1 MQNAQKGLRMTDK
14 LDLAYMPA
22 TTQLR
27 LYRSKQLSPVEVLEA
42 QLARAETVEPKINA
56 FAWKFYDE
64 ARVAAKK
71 AERRYAS
78 GEARPLEGVTLAV
91 KDDTDVAGKVTASG
105 SKLFLDY
112 VAPSSHPMVQRY
124 LDAGAIVH
132 AKTTVPEFCIS
143 TVTTSPHW
151 GITRNPWNLAYTPS
165 GSSGGSGAALAAGTT
180 TLATGSDSGGSI
192 RLPASVNGVYGFKA
206 PFGRFPSI
214 APWTLVPNSVYGPMA
229 RSMADLSL
237 MYDLGNGPASC
248 DHTALPKHALPTPL
262 PAVSGM
268 RIAYSPDLGFAQID
282 PEVRANTERALA
294 RFEALGATVEEVKLD
309 WTAEKIQEAM
319 YGTLFNGFWRNFLD
333 QIQEMMTDPAELSD
347 QYHNFYRKAHSL
359 PASSQETA
367 ALLVAELNTGIHA
380 IFSAGFDALVTP
392 TTGLPSI
399 PAGTNHAKDTLVINN
414 VTVDPTIGWCF
425 THPFNL
431 LYLHP
436 IVVAQTG
443 RASTNVPTSIQ
454 IIGNRYDDDTVF
466 ALAHAYERI
475 AEPLYK
481 GDAFPDFRHTAA

>member
-1 MQNAQKGLRMTDK
+1 MTAK
-14 LDLAYMPA
+14 RDLAYLPA
-22 TTQLR
+22 TAQLR
-27 LYRSKQLSPVEVLEA
+27 HFRARQLSPVDVLEA
-42 QLARAETVEPKINA
+42 QIAQAEEVEPKVNA
-56 FAWKFYDE
+56 FAWRFFDE
-64 ARVAAKK
+64 ARAAAKL
-71 AERRYAS
+71 AEARYMK
-78 GEARPLEGVTLAV
+78 GDARPLEGVTLAV

-124 LDAGAIVH
+124 VDAGAVVH

-151 GITRNPWNLAYTPS
+151 GVTRNPWNLAYTPS

-214 APWTLVPNSVYGPMA
+214 VPWTLVPNSVYGPMA
-229 RSMADLSL
+229 RSMADLAL
-237 MYDLGNGPASC
+237 MYDLGNGPASY
-248 DHTALPKHALPTPL
+248 DHTALPKHTL
-262 PAVSGM
+262 PAQPRAVAGM

-282 PEVRANTERALA
+282 PEVRANTERAL
-294 RFEALGATVEEVKLD
+294 RYFEGLGATVEEVKLD
-309 WTAEKIQEAM
+309 WTADKVQEAV
-319 YGTLFNGFWRNFLD
+319 YGTLLNGFWRNFLD
-333 QIQEMMTDPAELSD
+333 QIQEMMTNPAEISD

-359 PASSQETA
+359 PAGSQETA
-367 ALLVAELNTGIHA
+367 AMLVAELNTGIHA
-380 IFSAGFDALVTP
+380 IFSTGFDALVTP

-399 PAGTNHAKDTLVINN
+399 PAETNHAKDTLVINN
-414 VTVDPTIGWCF
+414 VTVDPTVGWCL

-443 RASTNVPTSIQ
+443 RASNNVPTSIQ

-466 ALAHAYERI
+466 TLAQAYERI
-475 AEPLYK
+475 APPLYQ
-481 GDAFPDFRHTAA
+481 GDAFPDFRHAS